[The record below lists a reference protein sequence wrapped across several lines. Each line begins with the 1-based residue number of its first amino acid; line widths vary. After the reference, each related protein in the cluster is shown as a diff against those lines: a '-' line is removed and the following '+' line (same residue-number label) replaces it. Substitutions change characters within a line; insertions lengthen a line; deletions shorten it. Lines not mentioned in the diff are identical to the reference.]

1 VAIGLGFRVGHTQAV
16 TLDGLLRV
24 AHEAGATGVR
34 TAPGRA
40 LLIIGMTPN
49 NAVEFTAAAK
59 RWGFVIEPRDP
70 GRRIVACAGAPICG
84 SGEIEARALAA
95 AIARGAILPLDR
107 DEVIHISGCAKC
119 CAYQRVATLTAIGRD
134 GRCDLFVEGAPAG
147 SCLPEQLDQRLGQL
161 AMQRIRDR
169 HG

>member
-1 VAIGLGFRVGHTQAV
+1 M
-16 TLDGLLRV
+16 
-24 AHEAGATGVR
+24 
-34 TAPGRA
+34 
-40 LLIIGMTPN
+40 IGMTPD
-49 NAVEFTAAAK
+49 NAVEFTGAAK
-59 RWGFVIEPRDP
+59 RWGFVTEARDP
-70 GRRIVACAGAPICG
+70 GRRIVACAGAPICR

-95 AIARGAILPLDR
+95 GIARGASLLLDR

-119 CAYQRVATLTAIGRD
+119 CAHQRVATLTAIGRD